1 MMTEYGFSSCS
12 IGNSSPYKFKGEG
25 EVIGLMME
33 IVNSSIGS
41 SSSHNNSMEGE
52 VVGSRPTG

>member
-1 MMTEYGFSSCS
+1 M
-12 IGNSSPYKFKGEG
+12 
-25 EVIGLMME
+25 GLMME

-52 VVGSRPTG
+52 VVGSRPTGCVYNLPIKKNSMMEITA

>member
-12 IGNSSPYKFKGEG
+12 IGNSSPYKFKGED
-25 EVIGLMME
+25 EVMGLMME

-41 SSSHNNSMEGE
+41 SSSHNNTMEGE
-52 VVGSRPTG
+52 VVGSTPTG

>member
-1 MMTEYGFSSCS
+1 M
-12 IGNSSPYKFKGEG
+12 
-25 EVIGLMME
+25 GLMME